1 MNELQKSRMSKD
13 LDQVML
19 PVETT
24 IITKHYCFS
33 FISFLLGELKEN
45 IQHVLE
51 DSDKYEEV
59 KEELQMLRLNRVL
72 GHCPYPDKCED
83 YDFCEEL
90 NCVKGKFKQQS
101 VDE

>member
-1 MNELQKSRMSKD
+1 MNEPQMSRMSKD
-13 LDQVML
+13 LDQIMS

-33 FISFLLGELKEN
+33 FISFLLGEFKED

-51 DSDKYEEV
+51 DSDKYEGI
-59 KEELQMLRLNRVL
+59 KKELQMLRLNRVL
-72 GHCPYPDKCED
+72 GHCPYPDECEE
-83 YDFCEEL
+83 YDFCEDL
-90 NCVKGKFKQQS
+90 NCIKGKKKPQR

>member
-1 MNELQKSRMSKD
+1 MNESQKSRMSKD
-13 LDQVML
+13 LDQVMS

-33 FISFLLGELKEN
+33 FISFLLGELRED
-45 IQHVLE
+45 IQYVLE

-59 KEELQMLRLNRVL
+59 KDELQMLRLNRVL
-72 GHCPYPDKCED
+72 GHCPYPDECDD

-90 NCVKGKFKQQS
+90 NCIKGKKPQRI
-101 VDE
+101 DD